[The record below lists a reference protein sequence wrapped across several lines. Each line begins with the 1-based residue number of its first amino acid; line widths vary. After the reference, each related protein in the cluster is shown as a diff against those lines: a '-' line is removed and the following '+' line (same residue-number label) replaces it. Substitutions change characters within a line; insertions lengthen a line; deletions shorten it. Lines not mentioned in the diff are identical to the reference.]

1 MSCDSSG
8 TSNLL
13 YTALLNG
20 ETFELPDF
28 DINDTDFDLP
38 VSDLSSLV
46 PITNSSLTSPQGGGT
61 FDVIVGS
68 IKSLLEIEYRANRLN
83 GAEYTRAF
91 IALIEA
97 ALSNSVSYLLQR
109 DAAFIQAEKAKVELA
124 MSRIQATEGKVRLA
138 IAKLQAKNQAI
149 ELATGKIK
157 LALADVEYCTAKFN
171 LENMLPKQ
179 VTLAE
184 SQIANTNS
192 DTFNKLEQNQLIKE
206 QVEAARGATL
216 NTRRD
221 GTTIVGTIG
230 VEKAL
235 QVQQTKSFDLSSK
248 LSGAKLFTDAWTVSK
263 TADIGTPLPLAFNVD
278 SLEVI
283 LGNIKTT
290 HEIG

>member
-83 GAEYTRAF
+83 
-91 IALIEA
+91 
-97 ALSNSVSYLLQR
+97 
-109 DAAFIQAEKAKVELA
+109 AAFIQAEKAKVELA